1 MILNVIL
8 NTVSFS
14 ALLLSLSGFE
24 AIVHLT
30 QEKTMDVSVG
40 QNVNILCKKDQKGWV
55 ISWYQQKQGDAPK
68 FLLAD
73 SSRASGLPSRFT
85 YTDNGMDEYLNI
97 NGMQAEDEAVYYC
110 GCILCEDHHS
120 CHGSIGVGTELRL
133 TRPASP
139 PSLLVLAPSQAPP
152 SGGVASV
159 LCLARGFYP
168 DDATLSW
175 SEDGT
180 TMAGPEVQTVASRR
194 QTDGTFSR
202 SSFLNLSAERW
213 NSGHSYTCT
222 VRHSALTSPVSSTT
236 GMEKCS

>member
-14 ALLLSLSGFE
+14 ALLQSLSGFE

-40 QNVNILCKKDQKGWV
+40 QNVKVLCKKDQSRWA
-55 ISWYQQKQGDAPK
+55 ISWYQQKQGDVPK

-97 NGMQAEDEAVYYC
+97 NGMQVEDEAVYYC
-110 GCILCEDHHS
+110 GCIICEDHHS
-120 CHGSIGVGTELRL
+120 VAACHTAS
-133 TRPASP
+133 RPASP
-139 PSLLVLAPSQAPP
+139 QTLLVLAPSQAPP
-152 SGGVASV
+152 SGGVASM

-175 SEDGT
+175 PEDGT
-180 TMAGPEVQTVASRR
+180 TMAGPVVQTVASRR

-202 SSFLNLSAERW
+202 SSFLNLSTECW